1 MKERRKSRSSAG
13 SNCSA
18 GRDCG
23 DMYTKPK
30 FRWCCGGW
38 GFPFFLL
45 PKESSRIRKHGSRTW
60 EASCCVRSG
69 RISREK
75 IMSRIGK
82 RPVALPSGVKIV
94 WETPF
99 VRVSGPKG
107 NLSQKID
114 GEVAITIEKDKVLV
128 LKPADPKRG
137 SALQG
142 LTRTLIANMVKGVS
156 QGFERVLEINGV
168 GYGAE
173 LQGNLLNFNLGFSH
187 PINFPLPAG
196 VKAEVERQNRTTLR
210 GGDKHL
216 LGLTA
221 ANIRSLRP
229 PEPYGGKGIKF
240 AEEVIHRKAG
250 KTAVG

>member
-1 MKERRKSRSSAG
+1 
-13 SNCSA
+13 
-18 GRDCG
+18 
-23 DMYTKPK
+23 
-30 FRWCCGGW
+30 
-38 GFPFFLL
+38 
-45 PKESSRIRKHGSRTW
+45 
-60 EASCCVRSG
+60 
-69 RISREK
+69 
-75 IMSRIGK
+75 MSRIGK
-82 RPVALPSGVKIV
+82 RPVAVPSGVKIV

-168 GYGAE
+168 GYRAE

-187 PINFPLPAG
+187 PIHFSLPAG
-196 VKAEVERQNRTTLR
+196 VKAEVERQNRITLR
-210 GGDKHL
+210 GMDKHL

-240 AEEVIHRKAG
+240 AEEVIRRKAG